1 MVCEYIQCRWLLRTY
16 VAYVVLMWR
25 TNNTVAGHEREVSCK
40 HAYRRYQQVLY
51 PTYCSVCACLYMW
64 SLHRRFGAA
73 VEWLDQDQLRAKYP
87 WLNADGLSSGVL
99 GTASYLK
106 EEVAFGYL

>member
-1 MVCEYIQCRWLLRTY
+1 MYVCVHL
-16 VAYVVLMWR
+16 A
-25 TNNTVAGHEREVSCK
+25 
-40 HAYRRYQQVLY
+40 
-51 PTYCSVCACLYMW
+51 VCAMLAMYSMCILGHASILHIAVYVFTYMW

-87 WLNADGLSSGVL
+87 WLNVDGLRSGVL

-106 EEVAFGYL
+106 EEVGIWLFIILLNYYCESWSGCGRLLH

>member
-1 MVCEYIQCRWLLRTY
+1 MKSTHLYVCMCTLGSMCYASY
-16 VAYVVLMWR
+16 VQYVYSR
-25 TNNTVAGHEREVSCK
+25 SCK
-40 HAYRRYQQVLY
+40 YIAVYVF
-51 PTYCSVCACLYMW
+51 TYMW

-87 WLNADGLSSGVL
+87 WLNVDGLRSGVL

-106 EEVAFGYL
+106 EEVGIWLFIILLNYYCESWSGCGRLLH